1 MKKKLLIAGGVLVGL
16 IVLALLVVYLTLNSA
31 VKIAVEKGATQS
43 LKVRTQL
50 ARASVAPFSGD
61 VSLTDLRVANPEG
74 FTAPEIFALNSV
86 SVKVSYRELFGQP
99 VKVAAIS
106 VQDPRLVIEQAGG
119 KFNFMELADNLK
131 SDKPAPTP
139 EPTPPGETTRVIIN
153 SIEMSGASVTV
164 LPGIPGLEK
173 PITITVPPISL
184 QNIGNAD
191 GNQTG
196 EEIGRVVTD
205 LVEAIAQK
213 AAESDQLPPEV
224 RQILK
229 FDVEKMKAELTN
241 RVNQEVD
248 KLKDKATKEIEKG
261 LGDLLG
267 GNKKKDEKK

>member
-1 MKKKLLIAGGVLVGL
+1 MKKKLLIVGGVLFGL
-16 IVLALLVVYLTLNSA
+16 VMLALLIVYLTLNSA
-31 VKIAVEKGATQS
+31 VKIAVENGATQS

-74 FTAPEIFALNSV
+74 FTAPEIFALGNV
-86 SVKVSYRELFGQP
+86 SVQVSYSELFGQP
-99 VKVAAIS
+99 VKVASIKI
-106 VQDPRLVIEQAGG
+106 QDPKLLIEHAGG
-119 KFNFMELADNLK
+119 KFNFMELANNLK

-139 EPTPPGETTRVIIN
+139 EPTEPGETTRVIIN
-153 SIEMSGASVTV
+153 AVEMSGASVTI
-164 LPGIPGLEK
+164 LPGIPGLDK

-196 EEIGRVVTD
+196 EEMGRVVTQ

-224 RQILK
+224 RVFLGK
-229 FDVEKMKAELTN
+229 NVEQLKAELTN

-248 KLKDKATKEIEKG
+248 KLKDKATKELEKG
-261 LGDLLG
+261 LSDLLG
-267 GNKKKDEKK
+267 GNKKKAEKK